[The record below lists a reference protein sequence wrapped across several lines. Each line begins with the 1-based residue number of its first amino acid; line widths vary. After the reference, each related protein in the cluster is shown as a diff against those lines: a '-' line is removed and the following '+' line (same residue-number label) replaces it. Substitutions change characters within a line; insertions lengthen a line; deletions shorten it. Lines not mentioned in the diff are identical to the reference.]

1 MNRFKPCKILSLHS
15 PLGFYD
21 FDGPTTGLD
30 SFEQW
35 LDAISKESK
44 YPLKKF
50 GFFPGS
56 LGNYAGHE
64 RNIFTLTLE
73 LPSSEPH
80 KGSEFYGKFE
90 PTIMKFIDMSISG
103 RHPYITHR

>member
-1 MNRFKPCKILSLHS
+1 MALINRFKPQKILTIHS

-21 FDGPTTGLD
+21 FDGPSSNLD
-30 SFEQW
+30 SFERW
-35 LDAISKESK
+35 IETVSKETK

-64 RNIFTLTLE
+64 HNIFTLTLE
-73 LPSSEPH
+73 LPSSAPIE
-80 KGSEFYGKFE
+80 G
-90 PTIMKFIDMSISG
+90 
-103 RHPYITHR
+103 